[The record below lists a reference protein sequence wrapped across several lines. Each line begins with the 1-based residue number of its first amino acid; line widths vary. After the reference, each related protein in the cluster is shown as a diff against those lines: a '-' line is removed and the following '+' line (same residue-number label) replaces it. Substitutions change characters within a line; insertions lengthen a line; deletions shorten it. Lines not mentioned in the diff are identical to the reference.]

1 MLRIVVGYHFYKEGT
16 SKLKSGT
23 FTSKYFLS
31 AAKGPVAPL
40 FKQML
45 DDPDGREKLCVKE
58 VVNDDGSTSLVVDP
72 ELTFAIWD
80 QFLDE
85 AYQYYDFGSQELEA
99 TIAARREKLAEQI
112 KTARANQDKSVDTA
126 ELEAQRKMDE
136 QTILQLRGQP
146 LRLKEILEDH
156 ESQLQ
161 YWIDVNR
168 VELLS
173 HFNTA
178 DRLDGFERDGENRK
192 QAAVYVESLREQV
205 DTIRS
210 DRQKQ
215 LNGWTAEVTGIWDS
229 LEGQVNRLAV
239 DEQAKKPAYQLHR
252 HFDQKY
258 SFTKFVDFVIPWFDT
273 IVGVLLIIGLFSR
286 LASLAAAGF
295 LVSVILT
302 QPPWIPGTEP
312 TYFYFIELAALL
324 VIFAT
329 CAGRMGGLDYFINV
343 FRQRAQPEIETQS

>member
-1 MLRIVVGYHFYKEGT
+1 MGYHFYKEGT
-16 SKLKSGT
+16 NKLKSGT

-31 AAKGPVAPL
+31 AAKGPFAPL

-45 DDPDGREKLCVKE
+45 DDPDGMEKLCVKE
-58 VVNDDGSTSLVVDP
+58 VINEDGTRSLTVDP
-72 ELTFAIWD
+72 ELTFAIWG

-85 AYQYYDFGSQELEA
+85 ADQYYDFGSQELEEK
-99 TIAARREKLAEQI
+99 IAQRREKLADQI
-112 KTARANQDKSVDTA
+112 KAARSNKDTSVDTA
-126 ELEAQRKMDE
+126 ELEAQRELDE
-136 QTILQLRGQP
+136 QSILQLRGQP
-146 LRLKEILEDH
+146 KRLKEILEDH
-156 ESQLQ
+156 ESQLN
-161 YWIDVNR
+161 YWITVNR

-178 DRLDGFERDGENRK
+178 DRLEGFERDGENRDE
-192 QAAVYVESLREQV
+192 AAVYVDSLRDQV

-210 DRQKQ
+210 DRQKK
-215 LNGWTAEVTGIWDS
+215 LSGWTAEMTGIWDS

-239 DEQAKKPAYQLHR
+239 DEQADKPTYKLHR

-258 SFTKFVDFVIPWFDT
+258 SFTKIVDLVIPWFDT

-286 LASLAAAGF
+286 FASLAAAMF
-295 LVSVILT
+295 LVSVIMT

-312 TYFYFIELAALL
+312 TYFYCIELAALL

-329 CAGRMGGLDYFINV
+329 CAGRLGGLDYFINV
-343 FRQRAQPEIETQS
+343 ARQRAQPEIESQS